1 MKQICVFLGFL
12 VLMSCEYFNV
22 KKTSSDAILEEEL
35 QTFNWNE
42 VDEYPTFTTCDSM
55 LTKAEKKQCFES
67 TLTTHIFS
75 HLNKE
80 NFIVPEALQDTLKMR
95 LQISEHGVLDVL
107 KLENSISVKRYIP
120 NIDSLLIA
128 SLDSLPKILP
138 AIKRGQFVKTEF
150 ELPIIIQ
157 VY

>member
-1 MKQICVFLGFL
+1 MKYVSLFLIIFCFT
-12 VLMSCEYFNV
+12 SCEYFD
-22 KKTSSDAILEEEL
+22 KKKVSSEEL
-35 QTFNWNE
+35 LIEELKTVNWNE

-80 NFIVPEALQDTLKMR
+80 NLIVTEALQDTLKMR
-95 LQISEHGVLDVL
+95 LQISEHGKLDVL

-157 VY
+157 VH